1 MTILFQIS
9 GKTRNQDTYL
19 CNTWW
24 KTDLMVHFPTSNFCN
39 TWNSNPSEKLSFFI
53 KTQIPY
59 LNKLIIFSLSGFV
72 FGFFLPQNWPKIGF
86 FARTILSN
94 WIKFYT
100 PDFMNLKIQSVNVM
114 NEYYVC
120 FFVKEQKKRKIKEMN
135 KSTKKNWNAFRLLIF
150 IPLYESIQYTKAKL
164 F

>member
-1 MTILFQIS
+1 MVEDRLDGSFSYFEFLQHLKQQS
-9 GKTRNQDTYL
+9 K
-19 CNTWW
+19 W
-24 KTDLMVHFPTSNFCN
+24 KTF
-39 TWNSNPSEKLSFFI
+39 FFI

-86 FARTILSN
+86 FLRTILSN

-120 FFVKEQKKRKIKEMN
+120 FFVKEQKKE
-135 KSTKKNWNAFRLLIF
+135 KSKKWINQLKKMELLLGYWIF
-150 IPLYESIQYTKAKL
+150 IPVSHQLELIQ
-164 F
+164 